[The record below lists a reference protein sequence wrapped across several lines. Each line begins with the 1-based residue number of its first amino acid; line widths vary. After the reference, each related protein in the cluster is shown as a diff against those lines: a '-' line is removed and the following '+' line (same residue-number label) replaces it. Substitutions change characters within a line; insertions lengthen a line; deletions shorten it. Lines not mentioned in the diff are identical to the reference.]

1 MSFKVYKQRTHFNLK
16 CDSGHLVKLTSTA
29 LNKRLSRLK
38 YKPAGII
45 NRRFELTTQYA
56 TGYRVDASMS
66 LADLYRLY
74 KAIGEVL
81 ESKANYYGMRRLHQA
96 VLTRKTK
103 KLVKYM
109 HATLT
114 SLAGEGKL

>member
-1 MSFKVYKQRTHFNLK
+1 MSFKVYKQRTHFALK
-16 CDSGHLVKLTSTA
+16 CDSGHVVKLTSTS

-38 YKPAGII
+38 YKPKGII
-45 NRRFELTTQYA
+45 NRRFELTAQYS

-81 ESKANYYGMRRLHQA
+81 ESKANHQGIRRIHQA
-96 VLTRKTK
+96 IITGKTK

-109 HATLT
+109 HETLT
-114 SLAGEGKL
+114 ALAGEGKL